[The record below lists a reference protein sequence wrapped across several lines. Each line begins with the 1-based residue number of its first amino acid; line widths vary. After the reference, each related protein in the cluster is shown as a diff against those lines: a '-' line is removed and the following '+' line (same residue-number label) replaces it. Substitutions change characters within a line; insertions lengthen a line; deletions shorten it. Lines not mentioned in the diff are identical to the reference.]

1 MVGEKYRRWE
11 GDMEALYVYTAGV
24 AGDRFFRE
32 IRDNERLMGTYCPEC
47 DVTYLPPRL
56 YCETCFSEL
65 NEWEEIPNKG
75 RVDAITVAYVDE
87 KGERLTRPKVL
98 AMVRFPGA
106 TGGLIHVVDL
116 PEEDVYRGMEVE
128 VVFLPRGLRKGS
140 FLDILHFKAI

>member
-1 MVGEKYRRWE
+1 MGEYRRWE

-24 AGDRFFRE
+24 AGERFFQE

-75 RVDAITVAYVDE
+75 RVDAMTVAYVDE
-87 KGERLTRPKVL
+87 KGEKLARPKVL

-106 TGGLIHVVDL
+106 KGGLIHTVDL

-128 VVFLPRGLRKGS
+128 VVYLPRGLRQGS

>member
-1 MVGEKYRRWE
+1 MGEEYRRRK
-11 GDMEALYVYTAGV
+11 GNMEALYVYTAGV

-75 RVDAITVAYVDE
+75 RVDALTVAYVDE
-87 KGERLTRPKVL
+87 KGEKLARPKVL

-106 TGGLIHVVDL
+106 TGGLIHTVDL
-116 PEEDVYRGMEVE
+116 PVDDVHRGMEVE
-128 VVFLPRGLRKGS
+128 VVYLPRGLRQGS
-140 FLDILHFKAI
+140 LLDILHFKAI